1 MSHKSQV
8 VKEIKSDIKTAKKI
22 WLPWWGVLCIMVVT
36 IPLVLLF
43 DRFGKVGIALPALD
57 STAILTLAIVIK
69 WNLRRNVWFW
79 ITMAIVVVLHVL
91 LILSVPWTDKWVP
104 ASTIAGIGVV
114 DLVVILVVVSIV
126 ENFMRGEKTAE
137 R

>member
-43 DRFGKVGIALPALD
+43 DRFGKSGLALPALD

-79 ITMAIVVVLHVL
+79 ITMAIVAVLHVL